1 MNFFLKILNKK
12 IKPTQM
18 TISNNNEENDMMEQ
32 HDDNS
37 GEQTDSGISS
47 TFTND
52 MEQMFAETVNNVNIF
67 LFYQSKKTNNLIL
80 FLIFSFL
87 LIAILIVHQPMD
99 MI

>member
-1 MNFFLKILNKK
+1 
-12 IKPTQM
+12 M
-18 TISNNNEENDMMEQ
+18 TIPTNHEENDLMDQ

-67 LFYQSKKTNNLIL
+67 FFSIKK
-80 FLIFSFL
+80 
-87 LIAILIVHQPMD
+87 
-99 MI
+99 